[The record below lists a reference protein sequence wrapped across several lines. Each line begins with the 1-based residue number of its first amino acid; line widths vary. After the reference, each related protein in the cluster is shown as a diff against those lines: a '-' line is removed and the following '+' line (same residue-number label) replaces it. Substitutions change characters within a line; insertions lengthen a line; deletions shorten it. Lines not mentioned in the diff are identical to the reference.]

1 MESEEDDEFTEDE
14 FKPQISLA
22 IEFRA
27 GRHNNRIFAC
37 SITCCIEGP
46 MSAVPPES
54 ASAKLPESQ
63 SESRP
68 LASESDEFSS
78 GWSWSYSDFDFF

>member
-1 MESEEDDEFTEDE
+1 MESEEDDEFTEEE

-37 SITCCIEGP
+37 SITCCIEGTYVCCTTRI
-46 MSAVPPES
+46 SISKVAGIAV
-54 ASAKLPESQ
+54 
-63 SESRP
+63 
-68 LASESDEFSS
+68 
-78 GWSWSYSDFDFF
+78 